1 MAGEFDDLDKYGYSD
16 GVTKHE
22 QKVQQQLELIRIR
35 EEASQLRREELAGPP
50 AEFITSDILDLLE
63 DTGDDFDFV
72 IPDVLARGE
81 RFVITG
87 YEGSAGK
94 TTFAR
99 QLCVTLASGIHPFL
113 FTPMEPKRVAYVDLE
128 NGKHTEASAFKPL
141 LKLSDGRIHPGVLT
155 FSTMD
160 TGIDLAATRAVEKL
174 LAFVASAKPD
184 FLFIGPIYKMCLSED
199 RRYDP
204 HAQAIQHVLDRI
216 RSEFGCA
223 VMLEQHSP
231 MTTDEN
237 KSRVKRP
244 YGSQLW
250 SGWPE
255 FGKWLGSEDGGETY
269 LLEGFRGDRLGGRQW
284 PSKLRRGDPS
294 KNEWPWIPV
303 ADQVSVGLS
312 DSKAILLAFI
322 LAEEYKIT
330 VGSRHLAGFLGLS
343 QSSVVRY
350 LREPDIA
357 SAWASNQCKP
367 VQPKIGF

>member
-1 MAGEFDDLDKYGYSD
+1 MADKFAGFFPEDDAE
-16 GVTKHE
+16 HE
-22 QKVQQQLELIRIR
+22 ARVQRELKRVRAVDEAKQRRI
-35 EEASQLRREELAGPP
+35 EELSGPP
-50 AEFITSDILDLLE
+50 VERFFGDVLDLTSDE
-63 DTGDDFDFV
+63 FEPFDFV

-99 QLCVTLASGIHPFL
+99 QICTTLASGIHPFT
-113 FTPMEPKRVAYVDLE
+113 FSPMEAKRCAYVDLE
-128 NGKHTEASAFKPL
+128 NGKRTEGNAFKSL
-141 LKLSDGRIHPGVLT
+141 LATTSHELNPGQLMLSIMDG
-155 FSTMD
+155 
-160 TGIDLAATRAVEKL
+160 GIDLANKKATDVL
-174 LAFVASAKPD
+174 LGFIDKAKCD
-184 FLFIGPIYKMCLSED
+184 FLFMGPIYKMCLSED

-204 HAQAIQHVLDRI
+204 HAQAIQTVLDRI
-216 RSEFGCA
+216 RIEFNCA

-269 LLEGFRGDRLGGRQW
+269 ALESWRGDRLGGRQW
-284 PSKLRRGDPS
+284 PSKLRRGDPT

-312 DSKAILLAFI
+312 DSKALLLEFI
-322 LAEEYKIT
+322 KEEEYKIT
-330 VGSRHLAGFLGLS
+330 VGSRQLAGFLGLS

-367 VQPKIGF
+367 KRPSMEI

>member
-1 MAGEFDDLDKYGYSD
+1 MADKYD
-16 GVTKHE
+16 GLFPDDVQRHE
-22 QKVQQQLELIRIR
+22 KKVRQALELIRIR

-99 QLCVTLASGIHPFL
+99 QLCVTLASGIHPFS
-113 FTPMEPKRVAYVDLE
+113 FVEAEPKRVAYVDLE

-141 LKLSDGRIHPGVLT
+141 LRLSDGRVAPGMLA

-160 TGIDLAATRAVEKL
+160 TGIDLANQKSVEKL
-174 LAFVASAKPD
+174 LAFVESAKPD

-284 PSKLRRGDPS
+284 PSKLRRGDAS

-303 ADQVSVGLS
+303 TDQVSQKLS
-312 DSKAILLAFI
+312 DSKTVLLGFI
-322 LAEEYKIT
+322 KAEEYKIEAT
-330 VGSRHLAGFLGLS
+330 QRQLGGYLGMS
-343 QSSVVRY
+343 QASIMRY
-350 LREPDIA
+350 LRDPDIA

-367 VQPKIGF
+367 KQPKPEM

>member
-22 QKVQQQLELIRIR
+22 QKVKNQLELIRIR

-50 AEFITSDILDLLE
+50 AEFEVSDILDLLE

-72 IPDVLARGE
+72 IPDVLARRE

-99 QLCVTLASGIHPFL
+99 QLCVTLASGIHPFT
-113 FTPMEPKRVAYVDLE
+113 FAAMEPKRVAYVDLE

-141 LKLSDGRIHPGVLT
+141 LRLSDGRIHPGVLS

-160 TGIDLAATRAVEKL
+160 TGIDLASAKAVEKL
-174 LAFVASAKPD
+174 LGFVNGAKPD

-269 LLEGFRGDRLGGRQW
+269 LLEGFRGDRVGGRAW

-294 KNEWPWIPV
+294 KNEWPWVP
-303 ADQVSVGLS
+303 ATDQVSQTLS
-312 DSKAILLAFI
+312 DAQMRFTLYVEEQDYRIEHSQRELAVILGIGQKTVSRYQQGDLWKAN
-322 LAEEYKIT
+322 
-330 VGSRHLAGFLGLS
+330 
-343 QSSVVRY
+343 QS
-350 LREPDIA
+350 
-357 SAWASNQCKP
+357 KP
-367 VQPKIGF
+367 VKPKLEI

>member
-1 MAGEFDDLDKYGYSD
+1 MPDEFD
-16 GVTKHE
+16 GVFDTVSRHE
-22 QKVQQQLELIRIR
+22 NAVQKAVEALRVR
-35 EEASQLRREELAGPP
+35 EEAAQIRKEELAGPP
-50 AEFITSDILDLLE
+50 PEFLTGDILDLASEELE
-63 DTGDDFDFV
+63 DFDFV
-72 IPDVLARGE
+72 IPDVLAKGE

-99 QLCVTLASGIHPFL
+99 QICTTLASGIHPFT
-113 FTPMEPKRVAYVDLE
+113 FSPMEAKRCAYVDLE
-128 NGKHTEASAFKPL
+128 NGKNTEGHAFRPL
-141 LKLSDGRIHPGVLT
+141 LKLSDGRLSPGQLM
-155 FSTMD
+155 FSIMD
-160 TGIDLAATRAVEKL
+160 GGIDLANQKSVSRL
-174 LAFVASAKPD
+174 LQFIDSAKCD
-184 FLFIGPIYKMCLSED
+184 FLFMGPIYKMCLSED

-204 HAQAIQHVLDRI
+204 HAQAIQTVLDKVRL
-216 RSEFGCA
+216 EFNCA
-223 VMLEQHSP
+223 IMLEQHSP

-255 FGKWLGSEDGGETY
+255 FGKWLGSEDGGESY
-269 LLEGFRGDRLGGRQW
+269 ALEGWRGDRLGSRQW

-303 ADQVSVGLS
+303 AGQVSVGLS
-312 DSKAILLAFI
+312 DSKAMLLAFI
-322 LAEEYKIT
+322 IAEEYKIT
-330 VGSRHLAGFLGLS
+330 VGTRQLAGFLGLS

-367 VQPKIGF
+367 VRPSMEI